1 MAQSAGASGA
11 EERRPVGPTPRASRL
26 ARARAGFGQAFTALL
41 RPKGLPPEAADR
53 LVAALGAIGQARAGG
68 RGRIQRMRERV
79 RTAPPQLL
87 DWMSGQVLLH
97 PAPLYDRESVER
109 LSSQQTRSISTAV
122 GALQVALVTAAAA
135 STLEGG
141 PVLALAIDGVV
152 GQVASV
158 VHGTCDWYNT
168 GSYLV
173 RRLRA
178 EGIVTDRTEVRRL
191 TNAALMSKGRSI
203 DERALS
209 RSTELRLVRGW
220 VRRGVVDALPF
231 GASLGHTSVRATD
244 RIEHSDLHEL
254 VARVRAST

>member
-1 MAQSAGASGA
+1 
-11 EERRPVGPTPRASRL
+11 
-26 ARARAGFGQAFTALL
+26 
-41 RPKGLPPEAADR
+41 
-53 LVAALGAIGQARAGG
+53 
-68 RGRIQRMRERV
+68 
-79 RTAPPQLL
+79 
-87 DWMSGQVLLH
+87 
-97 PAPLYDRESVER
+97 
-109 LSSQQTRSISTAV
+109 
-122 GALQVALVTAAAA
+122 
-135 STLEGG
+135 
-141 PVLALAIDGVV
+141 VLALAIDGVV

-178 EGIVTDRTEVRRL
+178 GGIVADAAEVRRL

-203 DERALS
+203 DTRTLS

-231 GASLGHTSVRATD
+231 GASLGHTSVRAAE

-254 VARVRAST
+254 IALVRGGD